1 MTLQQKAMELNMK
14 LQLNDFIQDVNNN
27 NIYLLLCPRRL
38 AARARRG
45 ERIQTL
51 NGKDLMKRNVKREAK
66 RLGLP
71 SHLIDSAVEKIWYSR
86 SSYLARR
93 NFKNL
98 AAKANKINQKRRY
111 MVRVDNND
119 TIIRVTRFDNP
130 LEKTNNQIVD
140 EFYGGTSDF
149 DNKDALNPL
158 TSPDFGSFAGYF

>member
-1 MTLQQKAMELNMK
+1 MNK
-14 LQLNDFIQDVNNN
+14 N
-27 NIYLLLCPRRL
+27 NIYLLPCPRRL

-51 NGKDLMKRNVKREAK
+51 NGKDLMKRNVKRESK

-71 SHLIDSAVEKIWYSR
+71 SHLGDLTVEKIWYSR

-93 NFKNL
+93 NFENL

-119 TIIRVTRFDNP
+119 TIIRVTRLDNP
-130 LEKTNNQIVD
+130 HEKTNNQIID
-140 EFYGGTSDF
+140 EFFVGLRDF
-149 DNKDALNPL
+149 NNKDALNPL
-158 TSPDFGSFAGYF
+158 TSSDFGSFAGYS